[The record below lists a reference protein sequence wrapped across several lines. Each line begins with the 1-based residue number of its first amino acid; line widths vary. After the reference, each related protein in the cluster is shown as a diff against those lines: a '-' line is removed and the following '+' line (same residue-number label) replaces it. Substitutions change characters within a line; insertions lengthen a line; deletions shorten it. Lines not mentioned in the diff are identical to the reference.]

1 MNEDE
6 DHDVHEQSSHSIPC
20 LATIN
25 EQTQS
30 HPIQPLKFYSV
41 VFHPTE
47 PLLSAGSSDGKV
59 RLFRYSPDN
68 PSTLSS
74 VSMLDGKY
82 NPRCSVTSVSF
93 HPSGSLLLSCDN
105 LDNLPKLWKMSSDYS
120 SAVCVETIKGFDNRS
135 TSVLFHPN
143 PNIPFFATKGGNK
156 IKIWELPD
164 VTDDS
169 QVKSRCLTTLE
180 NKKLQHFSSMSFD
193 NTQDPPVIAASLDS
207 GVFPVLYRLS
217 PDFKDK
223 TEVLLRE
230 KSHDKRIA
238 RVVCHPSEPLM
249 ATCGIDRLTAIWKI
263 KDDVTSSTVVDSI
276 KTDVNV
282 SCLEFH
288 PTASPPLLAL
298 GCSDNSIQF
307 WRMSKEGKINNRLA
321 KIRVAPLMMG
331 PMQVPVTSLAFHPT
345 ELLLASTSDD
355 GTFKLWD
362 CKMLSELEQ
371 FKNIS
376 RSMGELTSTVVR
388 RLRNQDRPYSSNSV
402 AESRAILNRIAS
414 MLRRN
419 PNSDFFRYVNAR
431 LNAIESTYSQRQP
444 SQVSPNAAVVHFI
457 RRTPLYRSKQSKQ
470 SKQSKSKDKS
480 ERGSPKTDEDDSS
493 ASEGGGSK
501 RLRHTR
507 RRRVSRGISRRNKS
521 ANHKRIK

>member
-1 MNEDE
+1 
-6 DHDVHEQSSHSIPC
+6 
-20 LATIN
+20 
-25 EQTQS
+25 
-30 HPIQPLKFYSV
+30 
-41 VFHPTE
+41 
-47 PLLSAGSSDGKV
+47 
-59 RLFRYSPDN
+59 
-68 PSTLSS
+68 
-74 VSMLDGKY
+74 
-82 NPRCSVTSVSF
+82 
-93 HPSGSLLLSCDN
+93 
-105 LDNLPKLWKMSSDYS
+105 
-120 SAVCVETIKGFDNRS
+120 
-135 TSVLFHPN
+135 
-143 PNIPFFATKGGNK
+143 
-156 IKIWELPD
+156 
-164 VTDDS
+164 
-169 QVKSRCLTTLE
+169 
-180 NKKLQHFSSMSFD
+180 
-193 NTQDPPVIAASLDS
+193 
-207 GVFPVLYRLS
+207 
-217 PDFKDK
+217 
-223 TEVLLRE
+223 
-230 KSHDKRIA
+230 
-238 RVVCHPSEPLM
+238 
-249 ATCGIDRLTAIWKI
+249 
-263 KDDVTSSTVVDSI
+263 
-276 KTDVNV
+276 
-282 SCLEFH
+282 
-288 PTASPPLLAL
+288 
-298 GCSDNSIQF
+298 
-307 WRMSKEGKINNRLA
+307 
-321 KIRVAPLMMG
+321 
-331 PMQVPVTSLAFHPT
+331 MQVPVTSLAFHPT